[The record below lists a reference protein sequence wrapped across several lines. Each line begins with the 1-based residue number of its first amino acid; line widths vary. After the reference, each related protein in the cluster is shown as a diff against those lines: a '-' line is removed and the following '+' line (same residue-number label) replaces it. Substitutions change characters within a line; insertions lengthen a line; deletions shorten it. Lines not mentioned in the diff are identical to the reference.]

1 MTHAERIV
9 AMLRKT
15 VDKAFHENQWG
26 ARHCAAWREPQGPE
40 AGIVG
45 LIQAA
50 AHYADYHQLRF
61 ESKLGD
67 DGVLGVHFA
76 EILRAVRGLLN
87 GECGRLDCGT
97 VDGLI
102 LDMMKAEDIDE

>member
-1 MTHAERIV
+1 MTHADRIE

-15 VDKAFHENQWG
+15 ATRQHKDNRWG
-26 ARHCAAWREPQGPE
+26 ARHCAAWREPQPVE

-50 AHYADYHQLRF
+50 AVYADSHKSRF
-61 ESKLGD
+61 GSKVGD
-67 DGVLGVHFA
+67 DGVLGDHWA
-76 EILRAVRGLLN
+76 DILRNVRGLLN
-87 GECGRLDCGT
+87 GECGRLDCGS

-102 LDMMKAEDIDE
+102 LSMLEAEGFDG